1 MKRDTERYQHIYQYA
16 HAIPE
21 RDFLRFPKGK
31 IPNTSQGIHE
41 SGLPFIP
48 ERECSKPFRE
58 VGAQVFCETG
68 SMTSEMITLTPLSST
83 CFSWHS

>member
-31 IPNTSQGIHE
+31 ISNTSQG
-41 SGLPFIP
+41 STKADPFIP
-48 ERECSKPFRE
+48 ERECSNLPER
-58 VGAQVFCETG
+58 
-68 SMTSEMITLTPLSST
+68 
-83 CFSWHS
+83 

>member
-1 MKRDTERYQHIYQYA
+1 MKRDTERYQHTYQYA

-31 IPNTSQGIHE
+31 ISNTSQGIHE
-41 SGLPFIP
+41 SGSFHSRKGTL
-48 ERECSKPFRE
+48 ELSRE
-58 VGAQVFCETG
+58 VSAQVFCETG

-83 CFSWHS
+83 